1 MGNLVRQR
9 AIDKVKNNS
18 ISDRIDLN
26 EFHNVYQ
33 QTLIEF
39 VRERPDAFQ
48 QAMAGLRFEAVLNM
62 NQDKVYDID
71 TK

>member
-1 MGNLVRQR
+1 M
-9 AIDKVKNNS
+9 
-18 ISDRIDLN
+18 N